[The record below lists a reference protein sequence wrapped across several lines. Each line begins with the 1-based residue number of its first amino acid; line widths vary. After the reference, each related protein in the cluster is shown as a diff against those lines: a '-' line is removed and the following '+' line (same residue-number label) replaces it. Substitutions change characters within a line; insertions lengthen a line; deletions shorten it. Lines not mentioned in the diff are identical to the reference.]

1 MKKGHAIWY
10 LECKEPDR
18 SGSVTAV
25 ATELARYKLD
35 WVGVN
40 EVRWNNGDMIRAG
53 VNNYSMGKEMTI
65 INKELDFLYTME

>member
-1 MKKGHAIWY
+1 
-10 LECKEPDR
+10 
-18 SGSVTAV
+18 
-25 ATELARYKLD
+25 
-35 WVGVN
+35 VGVN